1 MKVCLNCKL
10 KYDDSYKFC
19 KKCGNTLSVYQSN
32 KQNNSDTSSD
42 VNIALCICSNFLI
55 FILAFSIPILAYFYF
70 RSDSNNAVVK
80 NTEIVQ
86 QPKNNEHVLQKIVE
100 VRQKERV
107 VPNNFKSI
115 NVLGRNIYLPKNFK
129 RIPEEEKIL
138 YTSSSEHMTMGI
150 ALYGLVDYNDVG
162 KNDKSQR
169 YEIIVTYSQSPSFK
183 NINSYVEEKSFEEG
197 LKGTLISVGQSGDVK
212 FISKEICNNTDGH
225 KYLKA
230 VYSVSEKGNL
240 DNKIKVCYVLT
251 FFDGKLYGI
260 FMKAFFD
267 SYLEHSSDFNII
279 SKTFGT
285 IQEL

>member
-10 KYDDSYKFC
+10 KYEDSYKFC
-19 KKCGNTLSVYQSN
+19 KKCGNTLLVFQPN
-32 KQNNSDTSSD
+32 KQNNGVSSDTMII
-42 VNIALCICSNFLI
+42 VFFLI
-55 FILAFSIPILAYFYF
+55 ILSIIGIAFLTSHYSSY
-70 RSDSNNAVVK
+70 DSNNATVK
-80 NTEIVQ
+80 NTEIIR
-86 QPKNNEHVLQKIVE
+86 QPKNNEHVSQKIVE
-100 VRQKERV
+100 VRQKERI
-107 VPNNFKSI
+107 VPNSFKAI

-138 YTSSSEHMTMGI
+138 YTSSSEHMTMGT
-150 ALYGLVDYNDVG
+150 ALYGLVDYNDIG
-162 KNDKSQR
+162 KNNKFKR
-169 YEIIVTYSQSPSFK
+169 YEVIVTYSQSPSFK

-197 LKGTLISVGQSGDVK
+197 LKGTLISVGQSGDVN

-230 VYSVSEKGNL
+230 IYSVSEKGNP

-267 SYLEHSSDFNII
+267 SYWEHSSDFNII